1 MTTIHKYPASFPG
14 PGRGAAAAASEVC
27 PGTRPASPASAE
39 ALIFFC
45 FFSYIKG
52 RKEDKKERIKE
63 DNEERESKKKYPL
76 TLTMTKKII
85 VAIDGL
91 SSCGKSTMARELA
104 REVGYA
110 YIDTGAMY
118 RAVTLYALRH
128 ALLSPDGAV
137 DAAALE
143 RRMGEIDIT
152 FRVNPATGRSET
164 HLNGQ
169 NVEADIRGME
179 VSALVSRVSALPF
192 VRRALVAQQQAM
204 GREKGLVMDGRDIG
218 TVVFPQAELKVFVTA
233 SDEVRAQRRVDE
245 LRAKGTDVSMEEVLR
260 NVRERDR
267 LDMERAES
275 PLRRAEDAI
284 ELDNTHLTIEGQRE
298 RLLQLFR
305 QATEGE

>member
-1 MTTIHKYPASFPG
+1 
-14 PGRGAAAAASEVC
+14 
-27 PGTRPASPASAE
+27 
-39 ALIFFC
+39 
-45 FFSYIKG
+45 
-52 RKEDKKERIKE
+52 
-63 DNEERESKKKYPL
+63 
-76 TLTMTKKII
+76 MTKKII

-128 ALLSPDGAV
+128 ALLTLDGAI
-137 DAAALE
+137 APTLE
-143 RRMGEIDIT
+143 QRMGEIDIT

-164 HLNGQ
+164 YLNGQ
-169 NVEADIRGME
+169 NVEAEIRGME

-218 TVVFPQAELKVFVTA
+218 TVVFPRAELKVFVTA

-245 LRAKGTDVSMEEVLR
+245 LRAKGTEVSLEEVLR

-305 QATEGE
+305 QATEEE

>member
-1 MTTIHKYPASFPG
+1 
-14 PGRGAAAAASEVC
+14 
-27 PGTRPASPASAE
+27 
-39 ALIFFC
+39 
-45 FFSYIKG
+45 
-52 RKEDKKERIKE
+52 
-63 DNEERESKKKYPL
+63 
-76 TLTMTKKII
+76 MTKKII

-128 ALLSPDGAV
+128 TLLSPDGVIAPT
-137 DAAALE
+137 LE
-143 RRMGEIDIT
+143 QRMGEIDIT

-164 HLNGQ
+164 YLNGQ
-169 NVEADIRGME
+169 NVEAEIRGME

-218 TVVFPQAELKVFVTA
+218 TVVFPRAELKVFVTA

>member
-1 MTTIHKYPASFPG
+1 M
-14 PGRGAAAAASEVC
+14 
-27 PGTRPASPASAE
+27 
-39 ALIFFC
+39 
-45 FFSYIKG
+45 
-52 RKEDKKERIKE
+52 
-63 DNEERESKKKYPL
+63 
-76 TLTMTKKII
+76 KKII

-104 REVGYA
+104 QEVGYT

-128 ALLSPDGAV
+128 GLLAPDGQI

-143 RRMGEIDIT
+143 KQMGDIRIT

-164 HLNGQ
+164 YLNGEQ
-169 NVEADIRGME
+169 VEAAIRGME
-179 VSALVSRVSALPF
+179 VSAQVSRIASLSF

-218 TVVFPQAELKVFVTA
+218 TVVFPEAELKIFVTA
-233 SDEVRAQRRVDE
+233 TDEVRAQRRVDE
-245 LRAKGTDVSMEEVLR
+245 LRGKGTEISMEEVLR

-275 PLRRAEDAI
+275 PLHRADDAI
-284 ELDNTHLTIEGQRE
+284 ELDNTHLTIPEQRALLL
-298 RLLQLFR
+298 RLFH
-305 QATEGE
+305 QATEG

>member
-1 MTTIHKYPASFPG
+1 
-14 PGRGAAAAASEVC
+14 
-27 PGTRPASPASAE
+27 
-39 ALIFFC
+39 
-45 FFSYIKG
+45 
-52 RKEDKKERIKE
+52 
-63 DNEERESKKKYPL
+63 
-76 TLTMTKKII
+76 MTKKII

-128 ALLSPDGAV
+128 ALLTPDGAI
-137 DAAALE
+137 APTLKQ
-143 RRMGEIDIT
+143 RMGEIDIT

-164 HLNGQ
+164 YLNGQ
-169 NVEADIRGME
+169 NVEAEIRGME

-218 TVVFPQAELKVFVTA
+218 TVVFPRAELKVFVTA

-245 LRAKGTDVSMEEVLR
+245 LRAKGTEVSLEEVLR

>member
-45 FFSYIKG
+45 FFSSIKG